1 MQDRAELVPQ
11 ETGCMIQ
18 YAEGIR
24 DLFILT
30 QYRDMYFCV
39 GHVTRDLHGRD
50 TDHPEPRV
58 PEFIV
63 YQCRQFTLDLFADT
77 ACPWKLPGHQ
87 ETTRGQ
93 AILLQDTG
101 MCG

>member
-1 MQDRAELVPQ
+1 MQDLAELVPQ

-18 YAEGIR
+18 YAEGFR

-30 QYRDMYFCV
+30 QHRDMYFCV

-58 PEFIV
+58 PEFSP
-63 YQCRQFTLDLFADT
+63 YQFGQLALDLFADT
-77 ACPWKLPGHQ
+77 ARPWKLTRHQ
-87 ETTRGQ
+87 
-93 AILLQDTG
+93 
-101 MCG
+101 